1 MTAKVL
7 VTGASGFLGSRLARR
22 LLDEGYQLSLLVRP
36 TAALDATLKS
46 QCHIVYGGL
55 CDQNALEL
63 AVRDCEWIFHC
74 AANVKTW
81 DSDDNYYRANVA
93 GVQHLLDALVQNSP
107 ALKRYVH
114 ISTVDVY
121 GYPIAP
127 ADESSPVRKTGFG
140 YGDSKL
146 EGEQRVLRMASD
158 HNLPFTIIRPGNI
171 IGPGSQFISEIGTA
185 LKSGHMLT
193 IGSGLAHAG
202 LIDVDNLIDLV
213 LWAADSDT
221 ALTAVCFAVD
231 PVLGTLE
238 TPNGFVRFV
247 QMVGIATD
255 ERALV
260 LEWDA
265 ASFIDVLTE
274 QDPLPVTDL
283 GRPSLLDDPA
293 LAEQLGARADAE
305 GSSVSSAFVDAL
317 RWEPSDTG
325 IDLVIGALHVAA
337 LQRGLRRRV
346 AVEQDY
352 ELTTVDEEGRPR
364 ALVLRPGTDERIAAS
379 EDRLELSL
387 TRAQALELA
396 DEIDGLRG
404 RYEVSSLPSLAVVVE
419 PTEIRDDDEEVVEV
433 IG

>member
-7 VTGASGFLGSRLARR
+7 VTGASGFLGGRLARR

-46 QCHIVYGGL
+46 QCHIVYGDL

-107 ALKRYVH
+107 ALKRFVH

-193 IGSGLAHAG
+193 IGGGLAHAG
-202 LIDVDNLIDLV
+202 LIDVDNLIDLI

-221 ALTAVCFAVD
+221 ALN
-231 PVLGTLE
+231 E
-238 TPNGFVRFV
+238 TYNAR
-247 QMVGIATD
+247 D
-255 ERALV
+255 ESDMNWRECLSQLQRALNAPKPIRDLSFPTAMLLARS
-260 LEWDA
+260 LEWIFKL
-265 ASFIDVLTE
+265 SRTRRE
-274 QDPLPVTDL
+274 PPLHRLLVCMFGKTCGHGADKIRRHSGL
-283 GRPSLLDDPA
+283 PS
-293 LAEQLGARADAE
+293 
-305 GSSVSSAFVDAL
+305 
-317 RWEPSDTG
+317 
-325 IDLVIGALHVAA
+325 
-337 LQRGLRRRV
+337 
-346 AVEQDY
+346 
-352 ELTTVDEEGRPR
+352 
-364 ALVLRPGTDERIAAS
+364 RIAIDQS
-379 EDRLELSL
+379 IQRS
-387 TRAQALELA
+387 AQWFLKN
-396 DEIDGLRG
+396 
-404 RYEVSSLPSLAVVVE
+404 
-419 PTEIRDDDEEVVEV
+419 T
-433 IG
+433 

>member
-1 MTAKVL
+1 MTQVPIADEEPNTEEREEDPRGEILGCKCSAADAPGWSAIDERLKGVYGAAPEKFFESTAAKSDGGDDPLEGIAVYRVDDPFPHWHL
-7 VTGASGFLGSRLARR
+7 VGLGLTELFDKMWNKPEVSGWGFELTFRVACEPDEDNPPAWALGLMQSLARYVDVTG
-22 LLDEGYQLSLLVRP
+22 RP
-36 TAALDATLKS
+36 
-46 QCHIVYGGL
+46 
-55 CDQNALEL
+55 
-63 AVRDCEWIFHC
+63 F
-74 AANVKTW
+74 
-81 DSDDNYYRANVA
+81 
-93 GVQHLLDALVQNSP
+93 
-107 ALKRYVH
+107 
-114 ISTVDVY
+114 
-121 GYPIAP
+121 AP
-127 ADESSPVRKTGFG
+127 AQHMDAFG
-140 YGDSKL
+140 PLD
-146 EGEQRVLRMASD
+146 
-158 HNLPFTIIRPGNI
+158 P
-171 IGPGSQFISEIGTA
+171 
-185 LKSGHMLT
+185 
-193 IGSGLAHAG
+193 
-202 LIDVDNLIDLV
+202 
-213 LWAADSDT
+213 DSDT

-274 QDPLPVTDL
+274 QDPMLVTDL

-293 LAEQLGARADAE
+293 MAEQLGARADAE